1 MARKMTP
8 AEVKKAMGLNQ
19 PTQKVKCYGEI
30 MHFKNRQAAMDF
42 FLEGINSCDPNSSES
57 DRYVKIYTELA
68 CGRELPSDEE

>member
-8 AEVKKAMGLNQ
+8 AEVKKAMWLNQ

-42 FLEGINSCDPNSSES
+42 FW
-57 DRYVKIYTELA
+57 KELTVVTQTV
-68 CGRELPSDEE
+68 RKVVDM